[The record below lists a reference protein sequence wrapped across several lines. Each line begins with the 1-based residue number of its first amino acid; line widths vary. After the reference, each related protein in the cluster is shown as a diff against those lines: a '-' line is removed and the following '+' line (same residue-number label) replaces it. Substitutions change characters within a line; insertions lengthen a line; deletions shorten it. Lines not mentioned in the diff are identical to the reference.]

1 MFLFLMLAR
10 LAVAAPQP
18 LAVNPGEY
26 ALVFGLPAVN
36 ETVAVSL
43 VNRSQISL
51 ADFTGIMPPQPRKA
65 VVVHFFDQTHGRD
78 TLKVLN
84 RLQKRFAGK
93 SVQML
98 AVCGDDGNPNALTEW
113 VEAQKLT
120 FPVLRDG
127 HRVVIERYGITE
139 LPVTVVVDEHGR
151 VFGIGQPKGESA
163 EAAIEAEINGL
174 IRR

>member
-1 MFLFLMLAR
+1 MFLFLMLAQF
-10 LAVAAPQP
+10 AVAAPQP
-18 LAVNPGEY
+18 LSVSPGES
-26 ALVFGLPAVN
+26 ALVFGLPSVN

-65 VVVHFFDQTHGRD
+65 VVVHFFDKSHGSD
-78 TLKVLN
+78 TLKALN

-98 AVCGDDGNPNALTEW
+98 AVCADDGNPTALAEW
-113 VEAQKLT
+113 VESQKLT

-127 HRVVIERYGITE
+127 HGVVVDRYGITE
-139 LPVTVVVDEHGR
+139 LPVTIVVDEHGR
-151 VFGIGQPKGESA
+151 VFAIGQPKGETA